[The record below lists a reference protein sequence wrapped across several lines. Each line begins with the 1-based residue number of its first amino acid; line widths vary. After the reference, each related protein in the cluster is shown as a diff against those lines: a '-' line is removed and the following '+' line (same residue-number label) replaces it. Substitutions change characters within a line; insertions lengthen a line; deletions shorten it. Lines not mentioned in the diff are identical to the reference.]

1 MASRRPTA
9 GPRST
14 APAGRS
20 AAGTPDQLREGRE
33 ALEAAWAEHGRSD
46 SPRTSALTYFSL
58 GPNARENAQT
68 YIHSYYGAMGEDTA
82 GAIVESVATE
92 EDTVAGYA
100 QAFEEA
106 GADEIMFFPCS
117 TDVEQVDLLAGA
129 LDDRL

>member
-1 MASRRPTA
+1 
-9 GPRST
+9 
-14 APAGRS
+14 
-20 AAGTPDQLREGRE
+20 
-33 ALEAAWAEHGRSD
+33 
-46 SPRTSALTYFSL
+46 
-58 GPNARENAQT
+58 
-68 YIHSYYGAMGEDTA
+68 MGEDTA
-82 GAIVESVATE
+82 GAIAESVATE